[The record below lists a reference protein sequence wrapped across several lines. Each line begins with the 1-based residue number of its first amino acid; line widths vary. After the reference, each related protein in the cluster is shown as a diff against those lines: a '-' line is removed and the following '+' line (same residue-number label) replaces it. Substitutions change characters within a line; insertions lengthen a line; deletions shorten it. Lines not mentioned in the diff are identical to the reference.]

1 MPRKWDDYEGRW
13 IDEGGNPGDDE
24 RYEDI
29 GSREPRKPKTPDKSG
44 GAEAKIP
51 EEELTLSCV

>member
-1 MPRKWDDYEGRW
+1 MPKKWDDYEGRW
-13 IDEGGNPGDDE
+13 DDEGGNPGEDD
-24 RYEDI
+24 RHEDI

-44 GAEAKIP
+44 GAVVVP